1 VSAPPPARVSSSAQV
16 AASLSESVATAERS
30 DRTSADVVVVG
41 GGIGGL
47 TAALALA
54 LAGRSVRVLER
65 SAEFAEVGAGLQL
78 APNATREL
86 RRLGVLDEIVAR
98 GVLPKRLVIR
108 DALDGSEL
116 THRDLDEEFVARYG
130 GPYVVV
136 HRSDLLDVLVGACA
150 AAGVAL
156 ETGRQTV
163 DVRQDD
169 DAVEVTCADGSVH
182 RAAALVG
189 ADGLRSSLRARLSDD
204 EPVSSG
210 YVAYRGTVPF
220 EQAAEHVDPRDVTV
234 FIGPG
239 MHCVQ
244 YALRAGEMVNTVA
257 VFRSPGHL
265 ADPDDPDWGGP
276 EELDEVFAQACGPV
290 REALPLLWR
299 DRRWQMYDRDP
310 IQHWV
315 EGRMALLGDA
325 AHPMLQYMAQGA
337 CQSIE
342 DGVTLAAA
350 LSPEASALA
359 GDVPAALADYA
370 EARRDRTAR
379 VQSTARIWGEIWHV
393 DGLTRL
399 LRNELLRVLPTDH
412 ARHLDWLYGPP
423 QI

>member
-1 VSAPPPARVSSSAQV
+1 MSASAPV
-16 AASLSESVATAERS
+16 AASLPGSVAATPRS

-54 LAGRSVRVLER
+54 RAGRSVRVLER

-86 RRLGVLDEIVAR
+86 RRLGVLDQIVAH
-98 GVLPKRLVIR
+98 GVLPRRLVIR

-116 THRDLDEEFVARYG
+116 THRVLDEEFEARYG
-130 GPYVVV
+130 GPYVVL

-169 DAVEVTCADGSVH
+169 DGVEVTCADGSVH
-182 RAAALVG
+182 GASAVVG

-220 EQAAEHVDPRDVTV
+220 EQAAEHVDPGDVTV

-265 ADPDDPDWGGP
+265 ADPTDPDWGGP

-299 DRRWQMYDRDP
+299 DRRWQMYDREP

-315 EGRMALLGDA
+315 EGRLALLGDA
-325 AHPMLQYMAQGA
+325 AHPMLQYLAQGA

-350 LSPEASALA
+350 LSPEPAALA

-423 QI
+423 QA

>member
-1 VSAPPPARVSSSAQV
+1 VSAPSPSASV
-16 AASLSESVATAERS
+16 AATLPESVAAAQRS

-54 LAGRSVRVLER
+54 EAGRSVRVLER

-116 THRDLDEEFVARYG
+116 THRDLDEEFEARYG

-163 DVRQDD
+163 DVRQDGEG
-169 DAVEVTCADGSVH
+169 VEVTCADGSVH

-204 EPVSSG
+204 QPVSSG

-220 EQAAEHVDPRDVTV
+220 EQAAAHVDPGDVTV

-244 YALRAGEMVNTVA
+244 YALRAGEMANTVA
-257 VFRSPGHL
+257 VFQSPGHL

-299 DRRWQMYDRDP
+299 DRRWQMYDREP
-310 IQHWV
+310 IEHWV
-315 EGRMALLGDA
+315 EGRLALLGDA
-325 AHPMLQYMAQGA
+325 AHPMLQYLAQGA

-350 LSPEASALA
+350 LAPGASVLA

-370 EARRDRTAR
+370 AARRDRTAR
-379 VQSTARIWGEIWHV
+379 VQSTARVWGEIWHV
-393 DGLTRL
+393 HGLTRL
-399 LRNELLRVLPTDH
+399 IRNELLRVLPTDH

-423 QI
+423 RV

>member
-1 VSAPPPARVSSSAQV
+1 MSSPASSSASV
-16 AASLSESVATAERS
+16 AATLPESVAAAQRS

-54 LAGRSVRVLER
+54 EAGRSVRVLER

-108 DALDGSEL
+108 DALDGSAL
-116 THRDLDEEFVARYG
+116 THRDLDDEFVTRYG

-169 DAVEVTCADGSVH
+169 DGVEVTCADGSVH

-204 EPVSSG
+204 QPVSSG

-220 EQAAEHVDPRDVTV
+220 EQAAAHVDPGDVTV

-257 VFRSPGHL
+257 VFQSPGHL

-276 EELDEVFAQACGPV
+276 EELDEVFAKACGPV

-299 DRRWQMYDRDP
+299 DRRWQMYDREP

-325 AHPMLQYMAQGA
+325 AHPMLQYLAQGA

-350 LSPEASALA
+350 LSPEGSALT
-359 GDVPAALADYA
+359 GDVPGALAHYA

-379 VQSTARIWGEIWHV
+379 VQSTARVWGEIWHV
-393 DGLTRL
+393 HGLARL

-423 QI
+423 QV